1 MSSLEDQRKEY
12 EGSTLDFADLGDD
25 PVAALARWIEE
36 ALKKAVLEP
45 TAMTLS
51 TVGEDGG
58 PSSRVVLCKGVT
70 PEGLTFY
77 TNYESRKG
85 TDLERQPRAAA
96 NFFWPSL
103 ERQVRVEGVISKVS
117 REQSERY
124 FHSRPRGSQLAA
136 LVSRQSAPLPSRD
149 AIDSAL
155 AQAITQHPDRVP
167 LPAFWGGYLLAP
179 TRIEFWQGRRSRLH
193 DRIVFLRADVA
204 GTWRHDRLYP

>member
-12 EGSTLDFADLGDD
+12 EGSTLDIADLGTD
-25 PVAALARWIEE
+25 PIVAVARWIEE

-51 TVGEDGG
+51 TVGEDGA
-58 PSSRVVLCKGVT
+58 PSSRVVLCKGVA

-85 TDLERQPRAAA
+85 IELARQPRAAA
-96 NFFWPSL
+96 NFFWPAL
-103 ERQVRVEGVISKVS
+103 ERQIRIEGVTSKVS

-136 LVSRQSAPLPSRD
+136 LVSRQSERLPSRD

-155 AQAITQHPDRVP
+155 AQAVVQHPDRVP
-167 LPAFWGGYLLAP
+167 LPTFWGGYVLAP
-179 TRIEFWQGRRSRLH
+179 TRIEFWQGRRSRVH
-193 DRIVFLRADVA
+193 DRILFQRIDAI
-204 GTWRHDRLYP
+204 GTWQPDRLYP